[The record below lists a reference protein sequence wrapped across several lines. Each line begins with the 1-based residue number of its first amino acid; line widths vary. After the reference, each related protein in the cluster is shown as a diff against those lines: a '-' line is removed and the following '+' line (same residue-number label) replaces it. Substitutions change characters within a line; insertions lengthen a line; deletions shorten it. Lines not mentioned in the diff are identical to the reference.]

1 MGGQQSKGVGLPIS
15 VIVKRL
21 DECICPD
28 ERGPILDYL
37 EMLESKLLPV
47 TGQSEF
53 KEAKGVPI
61 VIRVLRAMFEDDVVI
76 RMSIAI
82 FDVLKENTPL
92 VMDIIQFGGLE
103 LIEKIKTNYEKDP
116 YISITAPHL
125 LKQVL
130 EIGAKAA
137 ISEIKLEETNLQLCQ
152 KCQEIVERARR
163 VTTGSTAKTIP
174 KPSDRVNRVIMFM
187 SNYPKQISVL
197 CAALDAMI
205 LYVKNPD
212 AQSTISDTFVVPSCL
227 TAATNNER
235 EEKIIWRVSFVLSVV
250 ASFGESFA
258 LDIVKGDI
266 HELITKNYHE
276 LEDPRTK
283 QQILW
288 LLSSL
293 LRHRKSKRYI
303 HKSELCM
310 NLFIALA
317 EKRANLSK
325 QRASSLHDKLKPFD
339 VVAPLEIR
347 TFLRESGGVLLIE
360 DDGRQREKRKFKERR
375 NFEDKPRFGVSTLE
389 GGESGLI
396 DVEKKVDLNETPWLK
411 NLDYES
417 GAGKRKKKPPVSI
430 AEAKV
435 APSNKK

>member
-1 MGGQQSKGVGLPIS
+1 
-15 VIVKRL
+15 
-21 DECICPD
+21 
-28 ERGPILDYL
+28 
-37 EMLESKLLPV
+37 MLESKLIPL
-47 TGQSEF
+47 TGQKEF

-61 VIRVLRAMFEDDVVI
+61 VIRILRAMFDDDVVI

-82 FDVLKENTPL
+82 FDALKDNTSL

-103 LIEKIKTNYEKDP
+103 LIDKIKTNYEKDP
-116 YISITAPHL
+116 FISITAPHL

-152 KCQEIVERARR
+152 KCQEIVERAKRI
-163 VTTGSTAKTIP
+163 TSGSTATAVP

-212 AQSTISDTFVVPSCL
+212 AKSTISDTFVIPSCI

-258 LDIVKGDI
+258 LDIVKGDV
-266 HELITKNYHE
+266 HELMIKFFHD

-293 LRHRKSKRYI
+293 LRHRKSKRFL
-303 HKSELCM
+303 HKSQGCM

-317 EKRANLSK
+317 EKRAALGK

-347 TFLRESGGVLLIE
+347 TFLRETDGVLLIE
-360 DDGRQREKRKFKERR
+360 DDGKPKEKRKFKERR
-375 NFEDKPRFGVSTLE
+375 NFDEKPRFGTATLD

-396 DVEKKVDLNETPWLK
+396 EVEKKVDLNETPWLK
-411 NLDYES
+411 NLDYEQ
-417 GAGKRKKKPPVSI
+417 GQGKRAIKKKPTATIGDPKI
-430 AEAKV
+430 

>member
-1 MGGQQSKGVGLPIS
+1 
-15 VIVKRL
+15 
-21 DECICPD
+21 
-28 ERGPILDYL
+28 
-37 EMLESKLLPV
+37 MLESKLIPV
-47 TGQSEF
+47 PAQTEF
-53 KEAKGVPI
+53 KEAKGISI
-61 VIRVLRAMFEDDVVI
+61 VIRILRAMFEDEVVI
-76 RMSIAI
+76 RMSIAL
-82 FDVLKENTPL
+82 FDTVKDNVSL

-103 LIEKIKTNYEKDP
+103 LIDKIKTDYEKDP

-163 VTTGSTAKTIP
+163 VTSGSNAKAVP

-187 SNYPKQISVL
+187 SNYPKQMNVL

-212 AQSTISDTFVVPSCL
+212 AKSTVGDTFCVPACI
-227 TAATNNER
+227 TAITNNER
-235 EEKIIWRVSFVLSVV
+235 EEMIIWRVSFVLSVI
-250 ASFGESFA
+250 ASFGEAFA
-258 LDIVKGDI
+258 LEIVKGEL
-266 HELITKNYHE
+266 HELAIKFYHD
-276 LEDPRTK
+276 LENPRTK

-293 LRHRKSKRYI
+293 LRHRKSKRFL
-303 HKSELCM
+303 HKSEACM
-310 NLFIALA
+310 RLFAFLA
-317 EKRANLSK
+317 EKRADLSK
-325 QRASSLHDKLKPFD
+325 QRASSLQDKLKPFE

-347 TFLRESGGVLLIE
+347 TFLRETGGVLLIE
-360 DDGRQREKRKFKERR
+360 DDGKPKEKRKFKERR
-375 NFEDKPRFGVSTLE
+375 NFDDKPRYGTSSLK

-396 DVEKKVDLNETPWLK
+396 EVEKNVDMNETPWLK
-411 NLDYES
+411 NLEYEQ
-417 GAGKRKKKPPVSI
+417 GQGKRAISKKPPVSLM
-430 AEAKV
+430 AEPKV

>member
-1 MGGQQSKGVGLPIS
+1 
-15 VIVKRL
+15 
-21 DECICPD
+21 
-28 ERGPILDYL
+28 
-37 EMLESKLLPV
+37 MLESKLISLA
-47 TGQSEF
+47 GQSEF
-53 KEAKGVPI
+53 KEVKGVPI
-61 VIRVLRAMFEDDVVI
+61 VIRVLRAMFEDDAVI

-82 FDVLKENTPL
+82 FDVLKENVPL

-103 LIEKIKTNYEKDP
+103 LIEKIKVNYEKDA
-116 YISITAPHL
+116 YISITTPHL

-152 KCQEIVERARR
+152 KCQEIVERAKR
-163 VTTGSTAKTIP
+163 VTTGSNVKAIP

-187 SNYPKQISVL
+187 SNYPKQKSVL

-212 AQSTISDTFVVPSCL
+212 AQSTISDTFVVPSCI
-227 TAATNNER
+227 TAATNNDN
-235 EEKIIWRVSFVLSVV
+235 EEAIIWRVCFILSVV

-258 LDIVKGDI
+258 MDIVKGDM
-266 HELITKNYHE
+266 HELITKKYHD

-293 LRHRKSKRYI
+293 LRHRKSKRYV
-303 HKSELCM
+303 HKTEACM

-317 EKRANLSK
+317 EKRAALGK
-325 QRASSLHDKLKPFD
+325 QRATSLVDKLKPFD

-347 TFLRESGGVLLIE
+347 IFLRETSGVLLIE
-360 DDGRQREKRKFKERR
+360 DDGKPKEKKKFKERR
-375 NFEDKPRFGVSTLE
+375 NFDDKPRFGTSTLE

-396 DVEKKVDLNETPWLK
+396 DVEKKVDFNETPWLK
-411 NLDYES
+411 NLEYEP
-417 GAGKRKKKPPVSI
+417 GAGKRALKKKPPVTL

-435 APSNKK
+435 APATNKK